1 MDPGYELIKE
11 QLFFRK
17 EMMERVSWMIRLRW
31 MAVAAGLSGCLI
43 GYAADWSLP
52 FVPLYLI
59 FAFITLYNVLFFFIG
74 RRLPSIKPQAVQVF
88 TVFAHAQIALDLF
101 ALYAIFYFTGG
112 IHSPFL
118 VFILFHIILAGI
130 LLQPLSC
137 FIYGILV
144 LLAATGLILIQKYAI
159 LPPQPI
165 LFEGHLFPHT
175 LELRNIVVSNIV
187 FAAMVLITAFLI
199 TSIKLSLR
207 AKGRELLRVSRELDS
222 GNTKLKALYQMVKEM
237 GLCRELQAM
246 MDSAVRNAATIM
258 GVKAC
263 SIKLLD
269 EQRRRLRFRSTYGL
283 SEDYISRGSIDL
295 GKSPINRRIIEGS
308 YYAIGKIDQKDYFQY
323 PEDIRKEGIA
333 SMLCLP
339 LRVEKMVLGVFCVY
353 SDVTHDFNDA
363 DVEFFLL
370 MADLTALAL
379 EKLRSELNKTW
390 FLEKAAHQLRSPL
403 NAIDT
408 MLKTLRQGYLGPTQT
423 EQIKL
428 IARCEQRIENLCQVI
443 ADLLD
448 LGVKRSDL
456 SKIAMRPVNIG
467 DVVKT
472 LVHLYQ
478 SQAAAKNLDFSCEI
492 EEGLPDILAQEKL
505 MDELLNNLISNAIK
519 YTPAG
524 GKVRIRIGRESSDRV
539 LCEVADTGIGI
550 PAEDISHLFTEFFRS
565 ENAKELS
572 DEGTGLGLVIV
583 KEILDRLRGT
593 IAVNSKVGEGTCFT
607 CFLPVINT
615 IK

>member
-1 MDPGYELIKE
+1 MDLGHELVKE

-31 MAVAAGLSGCLI
+31 IAVAAGFSGCVI
-43 GYAADWSLP
+43 GYVADWPLP
-52 FVPLYLI
+52 FVPINLI
-59 FAFITLYNVLFFFIG
+59 LAFIAFYNVIFFFIG
-74 RRLPSIKPQAVQVF
+74 RRLPSIKPQDVQAF
-88 TVFAHAQIALDLF
+88 TIFAHAQIVLDLL

-118 VFILFHIILAGI
+118 VFVLFHIILAGI
-130 LLQPLSC
+130 LLPPISC
-137 FIYGILV
+137 FIYSILV
-144 LLAATGLILIQKYAI
+144 LLAAAGLILIQQYAI

-165 LFEGHLFPHT
+165 LFESHLFPHT
-175 LELRNIVVSNIV
+175 LEFRDLVVSNII

-207 AKGRELLRVSRELDS
+207 SKGRELLRVSKELDA
-222 GNTKLKALYQMVKEM
+222 GNVKLTALYQMVKEM
-237 GLCRELQAM
+237 GLCQELQAM
-246 MDSAVRNAATIM
+246 MDSATRNAATIM

-269 EQRRRLRFRSTYGL
+269 ERRQRLRFSSTYGL
-283 SEDYISRGSIDL
+283 SEDYVGRGSIDL
-295 GKSPINRRIIEGS
+295 EKSPINRSIIEGS
-308 YYAIGKIDQKDYFQY
+308 YYAIGKIDRKDYFQY

-339 LRVEKMVLGVFCVY
+339 LRVGKMVLGVFCVY
-353 SDVTHDFNDA
+353 SDVTHDFDDQ

-370 MADLTALAL
+370 MTDLTALAI
-379 EKLRSELNKTW
+379 EKLSSELNKTW

-408 MLKTLRQGYLGPTQT
+408 MLKTLRQGYLGPTQA
-423 EQIKL
+423 EQTKL
-428 IARCEQRIENLCQVI
+428 IARCEQRIENLSQVI

-448 LGVKRSDL
+448 LGVKRTDL
-456 SKIAMRPVNIG
+456 SKIEMHPVNIG

-472 LVHLYQ
+472 VVHLYQ
-478 SQAAAKNLDFSCEI
+478 SQATAKNLDFTCNI
-492 EEGLPDILAQEKL
+492 EEGVPNILAQEKL

-519 YTPAG
+519 YTPSG
-524 GKVRIRIGRESSDRV
+524 GKVRVRVARESSDRV

-550 PAEDISHLFTEFFRS
+550 PADDISRLFTEFFRS
-565 ENAKELS
+565 ANAKELTE
-572 DEGTGLGLVIV
+572 EGTGLGLVIV

-593 IAVNSKVGEGTCFT
+593 IAVNSQLGEGTCFT
-607 CFLPVINT
+607 CFFPVIDEP
-615 IK
+615 

>member
-1 MDPGYELIKE
+1 MDLGHELVKE

-31 MAVAAGLSGCLI
+31 MAVAAGFGGCVI
-43 GYAADWSLP
+43 GYIAAWPLP
-52 FVPLYLI
+52 FVPIIVI
-59 FAFITLYNVLFFFIG
+59 FAFIALYNLSFFFIG
-74 RRLPSIKPQAVQVF
+74 HRLPSIKPQAVRAF
-88 TVFAHAQIALDLF
+88 TIFAHAQIALDLL
-101 ALYAIFYFTGG
+101 ALYAILYFTGG
-112 IHSPFL
+112 VQSPFL
-118 VFILFHIILAGI
+118 VFVLFHIILAGI
-130 LLQPLSC
+130 LLSPLSC
-137 FIYGILV
+137 LIYSLLV
-144 LLAATGLILIQKYAI
+144 LLAAAGLILIQKYAI

-165 LFEGHLFPHT
+165 LFESYLFFHT
-175 LELRNIVVSNIV
+175 LQPRDIVVSGLV
-187 FAAMVLITAFLI
+187 LAAMVLITAFLI

-207 AKGRELLRVSRELDS
+207 AKGRELLRVSKELDS
-222 GNTKLKALYQMVKEM
+222 GNAKLKALYQMVKEM
-237 GLCRELQAM
+237 GLCQELQAM
-246 MDSAVRNAATIM
+246 MDSATRNAATIM

-269 EQRRRLRFRSTYGL
+269 EQRQRLRFSSTYGL
-283 SEDYISRGSIDL
+283 SEDYVSRGSIDL
-295 GKSPINRRIIEGS
+295 AKSPINRSIIEGS

-339 LRVEKMVLGVFCVY
+339 LRVQKMVLGVLCVY
-353 SDVTHDFNDA
+353 SDVTHDFD
-363 DVEFFLL
+363 DEDIDFFLL
-370 MADLTALAL
+370 MADLTALAI

-423 EQIKL
+423 EQAKL
-428 IARCEQRIENLCQVI
+428 IARCEQRIENLSQVI

-448 LGVKRSDL
+448 LGVKRTDL
-456 SKIAMRPVNIG
+456 SKVTMHPVNIA
-467 DVVKT
+467 DVLKP

-478 SQAAAKNLDFSCEI
+478 SQASTKNLDFSCHI
-492 EEGLPDILAQEKL
+492 EEGLPNIPAQQKL
-505 MDELLNNLISNAIK
+505 MDDLLSNLISNAIK

-524 GKVRIRIGRESSDRV
+524 GKVSIRVTRESSDRV

-550 PAEDISHLFTEFFRS
+550 PAEDISRLFTEFFRS
-565 ENAKELS
+565 TNAKES
-572 DEGTGLGLVIV
+572 TEEGTGLGLVIV

-593 IAVNSKVGEGTCFT
+593 IAVKSKLGEGTCFS
-607 CFLPVINT
+607 CFLPVIDEP
-615 IK
+615 

>member
-1 MDPGYELIKE
+1 MDLGYELVKE

-31 MAVAAGLSGCLI
+31 MAVAAGFSGCLI
-43 GYAADWSLP
+43 GYVADWPLP
-52 FVPLYLI
+52 FVPINLI
-59 FAFITLYNVLFFFIG
+59 FAFIAFYNVLFFFIG
-74 RRLPSIKPQAVQVF
+74 HRLPSIKPQAVQAF
-88 TVFAHAQIALDLF
+88 TIFAHAQIALDLF

-118 VFILFHIILAGI
+118 VFVLFHIILAGI
-130 LLQPLSC
+130 LLSPLSC
-137 FIYGILV
+137 FIYSILV
-144 LLAATGLILIQKYAI
+144 LLAAAGLFLIQKYAI

-165 LFEGHLFPHT
+165 LFESHLFFHA
-175 LELRNIVVSNIV
+175 LELRDIVLSTIV
-187 FAAMVLITAFLI
+187 FAAMVFITAFLI

-207 AKGRELLRVSRELDS
+207 AKGRELLRVSKEIDT
-222 GNTKLKALYQMVKEM
+222 GNAKLKALYQMVKEM
-237 GLCRELQAM
+237 GLCQELQAM
-246 MDSAVRNAATIM
+246 MDSATLNAATIM

-269 EQRRRLRFRSTYGL
+269 EQRRQLRFSSTYGL
-283 SEDYISRGSIDL
+283 SENYVGRGSIDL
-295 GKSPINRRIIEGS
+295 EKSPINRSIIEGS
-308 YYAIGKIDQKDYFQY
+308 YYAIGKIDQNDYFQY

-353 SDVTHDFNDA
+353 SDVTHDFNDE
-363 DVEFFLL
+363 DVDFFLL
-370 MADLTALAL
+370 MADLTALAI
-379 EKLRSELNKTW
+379 EKLSSELNKTW

-423 EQIKL
+423 EQAKL

-448 LGVKRSDL
+448 LGVKRTDL
-456 SKIAMRPVNIG
+456 SKIKMHPVNIG

-478 SQAAAKNLDFSCEI
+478 SQAAAKNLDFSCHI
-492 EEGLPDILAQEKL
+492 EEGLPNILAQEKL

-519 YTPAG
+519 YTPSG
-524 GKVRIRIGRESSDRV
+524 GKVRIRVARESCDRL

-550 PAEDISHLFTEFFRS
+550 PADDISRLFSEFFRS
-565 ENAKELS
+565 ANAKEWTE
-572 DEGTGLGLVIV
+572 EGTGLGLVIV
-583 KEILDRLRGT
+583 KEILDRLHGT
-593 IAVNSKVGEGTCFT
+593 IAVNSKLDEGTCFT
-607 CFLPVINT
+607 CFFPVIDGR
-615 IK
+615 

>member
-1 MDPGYELIKE
+1 MDLGHELVKE

-17 EMMERVSWMIRLRW
+17 EMMERASWMIRLRW
-31 MAVAAGLSGCLI
+31 LAVAAGFSGCVI
-43 GYAADWSLP
+43 GYVAGWPLP
-52 FVPLYLI
+52 FVPISLI
-59 FAFITLYNVLFFFIG
+59 FAFITFYNVLFFSIG
-74 RRLPSIKPQAVQVF
+74 HRLPSIKPQDVRAF
-88 TVFAHAQIALDLF
+88 TIFAHAQIVLDLL
-101 ALYAIFYFTGG
+101 ALYAILYFTGG

-118 VFILFHIILAGI
+118 VFVLFHIILAGI
-130 LLQPLSC
+130 LLSPLSC
-137 FIYGILV
+137 FIYSILV
-144 LLAATGLILIQKYAI
+144 LLAAAGLMLIQKYAI

-165 LFEGHLFPHT
+165 LFESYLFFHD
-175 LELRNIVVSNIV
+175 LELRDLVVSNLV
-187 FAAMVLITAFLI
+187 FAAVVLITAFLI

-207 AKGRELLRVSRELDS
+207 SKGRELLRVSKELDA
-222 GNTKLKALYQMVKEM
+222 GNVKLKALYQMVKEM
-237 GLCRELQAM
+237 GLCQELQTM
-246 MDSAVRNAATIM
+246 MDSATRSAATIM

-269 EQRRRLRFRSTYGL
+269 EQRQRLRFSSTYGL
-283 SEDYISRGSIDL
+283 SEDYVSRRSIDL
-295 GKSPINRRIIEGS
+295 EKSPINRSIIEGS

-339 LRVEKMVLGVFCVY
+339 LRVGKMVLGVLCVY
-353 SDVTHDFNDA
+353 SDVTHDFEDE

-370 MADLTALAL
+370 MADLTALAIENL
-379 EKLRSELNKTW
+379 TSELNKTW

-408 MLKTLRQGYLGPTQT
+408 MLKTLRQGYLGPTQP
-423 EQIKL
+423 EQAKL
-428 IARCEQRIENLCQVI
+428 IARCEQRIENLSQVI

-448 LGVKRSDL
+448 LGVKRTDL
-456 SKIAMRPVNIG
+456 SKIEMHAVNIG

-478 SQAAAKNLDFSCEI
+478 SQAAAKNLDFSCDI
-492 EEGLPDILAQEKL
+492 EEGLPNILAQEKL

-519 YTPAG
+519 YTPSG
-524 GKVRIRIGRESSDRV
+524 GQVRVRVARESSDRV

-550 PAEDISHLFTEFFRS
+550 PAEDISRLFTEFFRS
-565 ENAKELS
+565 ANAKELTE
-572 DEGTGLGLVIV
+572 EGTGLGLVIV

-593 IAVNSKVGEGTCFT
+593 IAVNSQPGEGTCFT
-607 CFLPVINT
+607 CFFPVIDGPQ
-615 IK
+615 

>member
-1 MDPGYELIKE
+1 MDLGHELVKE

-31 MAVAAGLSGCLI
+31 LAVAAGFSGCLI
-43 GYAADWSLP
+43 GYVSDWPLP
-52 FVPLYLI
+52 FVPISLI
-59 FAFITLYNVLFFFIG
+59 LAFITFYNVLFFFIG
-74 RRLPSIKPQAVQVF
+74 HRLPSIKPRALKAF
-88 TVFAHAQIALDLF
+88 TILAHAQIALDLL
-101 ALYAIFYFTGG
+101 ALYAILYFTGG

-118 VFILFHIILAGI
+118 VFVLFHIILAGI
-130 LLQPLSC
+130 LLSPLSC
-137 FIYGILV
+137 FIYSILV
-144 LLAATGLILIQKYAI
+144 LLAAAGLILIQKYAI
-159 LPPQPI
+159 LTPRPI
-165 LFEGHLFPHT
+165 LFDTHLFPPA
-175 LELRNIVVSNIV
+175 LEFRDIFVSNIV

-207 AKGRELLRVSRELDS
+207 AKGRELLRVSKELDA
-222 GNTKLKALYQMVKEM
+222 GNAKLKALYQMVKEM
-237 GLCRELQAM
+237 GLCQELQAM
-246 MDSAVRNAATIM
+246 MDSATRNAATIM
-258 GVKAC
+258 GVKGC

-269 EQRRRLRFRSTYGL
+269 EQRRRLRFSSTYGL
-283 SEDYISRGSIDL
+283 SEDYVGRGSIDL
-295 GKSPINRRIIEGS
+295 EKSPINRSIIEGS
-308 YYAIGKIDQKDYFQY
+308 YYAIGKINQQDYFQY

-353 SDVTHDFNDA
+353 SDVTHDFNDE

-370 MADLTALAL
+370 MADLTALAI
-379 EKLRSELNKTW
+379 ENLRSELNKTW

-423 EQIKL
+423 EQAKL
-428 IARCEQRIENLCQVI
+428 IARCEQRIENLCQVV

-448 LGVKRSDL
+448 LGVKRTDL
-456 SKIAMRPVNIG
+456 SKIEMHPVNIG
-467 DVVKT
+467 DVLKA

-478 SQAAAKNLDFSCEI
+478 SQAAAKNLDFTCDI
-492 EEGLPDILAQEKL
+492 EEGLPNILAQEKL

-519 YTPAG
+519 YTPSG
-524 GKVRIRIGRESSDRV
+524 GKVRIRVARESSDRV

-550 PAEDISHLFTEFFRS
+550 PPEDISRLFTEFFRS
-565 ENAKELS
+565 ANAKES
-572 DEGTGLGLVIV
+572 TEEGTGLGLVIV

-593 IAVNSKVGEGTCFT
+593 IAVNSKLDEGTCFT
-607 CFLPVINT
+607 CFFPVIDGS
-615 IK
+615 K

>member
-1 MDPGYELIKE
+1 MDLGHELVKE

-31 MAVAAGLSGCLI
+31 MAVAAGFAGCGI
-43 GYAADWSLP
+43 GYLADWPLP
-52 FVPLYLI
+52 FSPIVSIL
-59 FAFITLYNVLFFFIG
+59 AFITLYNVFFFFIG
-74 RRLPSIKPQAVQVF
+74 GRLPSAKPQALKAF
-88 TVFAHAQIALDLF
+88 TIFAHAQIALDLS

-118 VFILFHIILAGI
+118 VFVLFHIILAGI

-137 FIYGILV
+137 FIYSILV
-144 LLAATGLILIQKYAI
+144 LFAAAGLMLIQQYAV

-165 LFEGHLFPHT
+165 LFESHLFPQAFTH
-175 LELRNIVVSNIV
+175 RDIIVSNLV
-187 FAAMVLITAFLI
+187 FAAVVLITAFLI
-199 TSIKLSLR
+199 TSIKRSLR
-207 AKGRELLRVSRELDS
+207 SKGRELLRISKELDS
-222 GNTKLKALYQMVKEM
+222 GNAKLRALYQMVKEM
-237 GLCRELQAM
+237 GLYQQLQEM
-246 MDSAVRNAATIM
+246 MDSATRNAATIM

-269 EQRRRLRFRSTYGL
+269 EQRQRLRFSSTYGL
-283 SEDYISRGSIDL
+283 SENYVGRRSIDL
-295 GKSPINRRIIEGS
+295 EKSPINRSIIEGS
-308 YYAIGKIDQKDYFQY
+308 YYSIGKIDQKDYFQY

-353 SDVTHDFNDA
+353 SDVTHDFNDE
-363 DVEFFLL
+363 DVDFFLL
-370 MADLTALAL
+370 MADLTALAI

-423 EQIKL
+423 DQAKL
-428 IARCEQRIENLCQVI
+428 IARCEQRIENLSQI
-443 ADLLD
+443 ITDLLD
-448 LGVKRSDL
+448 LGVKRTDL
-456 SKIAMRPVNIG
+456 SKITMHPVNIG
-467 DVVKT
+467 DVLKP

-492 EEGLPDILAQEKL
+492 EKGLPNILGQEKL
-505 MDELLNNLISNAIK
+505 VDELLSNLISNAIK
-519 YTPAG
+519 YTPSG
-524 GKVRIRIGRESSDRV
+524 GRVRIRIARESSDRII
-539 LCEVADTGIGI
+539 CEVADNGIGI
-550 PAEDISHLFTEFFRS
+550 PAEDISRLFAEFFRS
-565 ENAKELS
+565 ANARELTE
-572 DEGTGLGLVIV
+572 EGTGLGLVIV

-593 IAVNSKVGEGTCFT
+593 IAVNSKLGEGTCFT
-607 CFLPVINT
+607 CFFPLSDGSQ
-615 IK
+615 

>member
-1 MDPGYELIKE
+1 MDLGHELVKE

-17 EMMERVSWMIRLRW
+17 EMMERVSWMIHLRW
-31 MAVAAGLSGCLI
+31 MAVAAGFAGCGI
-43 GYAADWSLP
+43 GYLADWPLP
-52 FVPLYLI
+52 FFPIVSIL
-59 FAFITLYNVLFFFIG
+59 AFITLYNVFFFFIG
-74 RRLPSIKPQAVQVF
+74 GRLPSAKPQALKAF
-88 TVFAHAQIALDLF
+88 TIFAHAQIALDLF

-118 VFILFHIILAGI
+118 VFVLFHIILAGI

-137 FIYGILV
+137 FIYSILV
-144 LLAATGLILIQKYAI
+144 LFTAAGLMLIQQYAV

-165 LFEGHLFPHT
+165 LFENHIFPQAFTH
-175 LELRNIVVSNIV
+175 RDIIVSNLV
-187 FAAMVLITAFLI
+187 FTAVVLITAFLI
-199 TSIKLSLR
+199 TSIKRSLR
-207 AKGRELLRVSRELDS
+207 SKGRELLRISKELDS
-222 GNTKLKALYQMVKEM
+222 GNAKLRALYQMVKEM
-237 GLCRELQAM
+237 GLYQQLQEM
-246 MDSAVRNAATIM
+246 MDSATRNAATIM

-269 EQRRRLRFRSTYGL
+269 EQRQRLRFSSTYGL
-283 SEDYISRGSIDL
+283 SENYVGRRSIDL
-295 GKSPINRRIIEGS
+295 EKSPINRSIIEGS
-308 YYAIGKIDQKDYFQY
+308 YYSIGKIDQKDYFQY

-353 SDVTHDFNDA
+353 SDVTHDFNDE

-370 MADLTALAL
+370 MTDLTALAI

-423 EQIKL
+423 EQAKL
-428 IARCEQRIENLCQVI
+428 IARCEQRIENLSQII

-448 LGVKRSDL
+448 LGVKRTDL
-456 SKIAMRPVNIG
+456 SKITMHPVNIG
-467 DVVKT
+467 DVLKT

-478 SQAAAKNLDFSCEI
+478 SQASAKDLDFSCDI
-492 EEGLPDILAQEKL
+492 EECLPNILAQQKL
-505 MDELLNNLISNAIK
+505 VDELLSNLISNAIK
-519 YTPAG
+519 YTPSG
-524 GKVRIRIGRESSDRV
+524 GRVRIRVARESSDRII
-539 LCEVADTGIGI
+539 CEVADSGIGI
-550 PAEDISHLFTEFFRS
+550 PAEDIPRLFTEFFRS
-565 ENAKELS
+565 ANARELTE
-572 DEGTGLGLVIV
+572 EGTGLGLVIV

-593 IAVNSKVGEGTCFT
+593 IAVNSKLGEGTCFT
-607 CFLPVINT
+607 CFLPVSDGSR
-615 IK
+615 

>member
-1 MDPGYELIKE
+1 MDLGYELVKE

-31 MAVAAGLSGCLI
+31 MAVAAGFSGCLI
-43 GYAADWSLP
+43 GYVADWPLP
-52 FVPLYLI
+52 FVPFNLI
-59 FAFITLYNVLFFFIG
+59 FAFITFYNGIFFCIG
-74 RRLPSIKPQAVQVF
+74 RRLPSIKPQAVQAF
-88 TVFAHAQIALDLF
+88 TIFAHAQIVLDLF

-118 VFILFHIILAGI
+118 VFVLFHIILAGI
-130 LLQPLSC
+130 LLPPLSC

-144 LLAATGLILIQKYAI
+144 LLAIAGLILIQKYAI

-165 LFEGHLFPHT
+165 LFKSHLVLYA
-175 LELRNIVVSNIV
+175 LELRDIVVSKSV
-187 FAAMVLITAFLI
+187 FATLVLITAFLI

-207 AKGRELLRVSRELDS
+207 AKGRELLRVSKELDA
-222 GNTKLKALYQMVKEM
+222 GNAKLKALYQMVKEM
-237 GLCRELQAM
+237 GLCQELQEM
-246 MDSAVRNAATIM
+246 MDSATRNAATIM

-269 EQRRRLRFRSTYGL
+269 EQRRRLRFSSTYGL
-283 SEDYISRGSIDL
+283 SEDYVSRGSIDL
-295 GKSPINRRIIEGS
+295 EKSPINRSIIEGS
-308 YYAIGKIDQKDYFQY
+308 YYAIGRIDQKEYFQY

-339 LRVEKMVLGVFCVY
+339 LRVGKMVLGVFCVY
-353 SDVTHDFNDA
+353 SDVTHDFNDE
-363 DVEFFLL
+363 DIDFFLL
-370 MADLTALAL
+370 MADLTALAI
-379 EKLRSELNKTW
+379 ENLRSDLNKTW

-408 MLKTLRQGYLGPTQT
+408 MLKTLRQGYLGSTQT
-423 EQIKL
+423 EQVKL
-428 IARCEQRIENLCQVI
+428 IARCEQRIENLSQVI

-448 LGVKRSDL
+448 LGVKRKDL
-456 SKIAMRPVNIG
+456 SKIEMYPVNLG
-467 DVVKT
+467 DVLKT

-478 SQAAAKNLDFSCEI
+478 GQAAAKNLDFSCDI
-492 EEGLPDILAQEKL
+492 EEGLPNILAQEKL

-519 YTPAG
+519 YTPSG
-524 GKVRIRIGRESSDRV
+524 GKVRIRVARESSDRV

-550 PAEDISHLFTEFFRS
+550 PPEDISRLFSEFFRS
-565 ENAKELS
+565 KNAKELTE
-572 DEGTGLGLVIV
+572 EGTGLGLVIV

-593 IAVNSKVGEGTCFT
+593 IAVNSKLDEGTCFT
-607 CFLPVINT
+607 CFFPAIDSP
-615 IK
+615 

>member
-1 MDPGYELIKE
+1 MDLGHELVKE

-31 MAVAAGLSGCLI
+31 MAVAAGFGGCVI
-43 GYAADWSLP
+43 GYIAAWPLP
-52 FVPLYLI
+52 FVPIIVI
-59 FAFITLYNVLFFFIG
+59 FAFIALYNLSFFFIG
-74 RRLPSIKPQAVQVF
+74 HRLPSIKPQAVRAF
-88 TVFAHAQIALDLF
+88 TIFAHAQIALDLL
-101 ALYAIFYFTGG
+101 ALYAILYFTGG
-112 IHSPFL
+112 VQSPFL
-118 VFILFHIILAGI
+118 VFVLFHIILAGI
-130 LLQPLSC
+130 LLSPLSC
-137 FIYGILV
+137 LIYSLLV
-144 LLAATGLILIQKYAI
+144 LLAAAGLILIQKYAI

-165 LFEGHLFPHT
+165 LFESYLLFHT
-175 LELRNIVVSNIV
+175 LQPRDIVVSGLV
-187 FAAMVLITAFLI
+187 LAAMVLITAFLI

-207 AKGRELLRVSRELDS
+207 AKGRELLRVSKELDS
-222 GNTKLKALYQMVKEM
+222 GNAKLKALYQMVKEM
-237 GLCRELQAM
+237 GLCQELQAM
-246 MDSAVRNAATIM
+246 LDSATRNAATIM

-269 EQRRRLRFRSTYGL
+269 EQRQRLRFSSTYGL
-283 SEDYISRGSIDL
+283 SEDYVSRGSIDL
-295 GKSPINRRIIEGS
+295 AKSPINRSIIEGS

-339 LRVEKMVLGVFCVY
+339 LRVQKMVLGVLCVY
-353 SDVTHDFNDA
+353 SDVTHDFD
-363 DVEFFLL
+363 DEDIDFFLL
-370 MADLTALAL
+370 MADLTALAI

-423 EQIKL
+423 EQAKL
-428 IARCEQRIENLCQVI
+428 IARCEQRIENLSQVI

-448 LGVKRSDL
+448 LGVKRTDL
-456 SKIAMRPVNIG
+456 SKVTMHPVNIA
-467 DVVKT
+467 DVLKP

-478 SQAAAKNLDFSCEI
+478 SQASTKNLDFSCHI
-492 EEGLPDILAQEKL
+492 EEGLPNIPAQQKL
-505 MDELLNNLISNAIK
+505 MDDLLSNLISNAIK

-524 GKVRIRIGRESSDRV
+524 GKVSIRVTRESSDRV

-550 PAEDISHLFTEFFRS
+550 PAEDISRLFTEFFRS
-565 ENAKELS
+565 TNAKES
-572 DEGTGLGLVIV
+572 TEEGTGLGLVIV

-593 IAVNSKVGEGTCFT
+593 IAVKSKLGEGTCFS
-607 CFLPVINT
+607 CFLPVIDEP
-615 IK
+615 